1 MFKNYLKIAVRNLLK
16 YKTFTLIN
24 ILGLSVG
31 IAATFFILLYIQF
44 EFSYDKFHE
53 NADNIY
59 RVSIVHLKDGK
70 MEEDSPVFTPPIG
83 PAMARD
89 FPEVENF
96 VRFTVNKT
104 AYFSLNDKQPIKING
119 IRYADSTLFDVFS
132 FQLLAGNPKT
142 ALVDPYSIVLTE
154 KTAERIFGSDDPIG
168 KIVKLDNANDY
179 KITGII
185 KEPSVNSHIQFNT
198 LISFVTLYNDPHN
211 YMDWNGGNQYYAYV
225 KLAPDAS
232 PEDVEAKFPDFMWG
246 YINEQSANYGF
257 KNEPYLQ
264 PLQDIHLYHNE
275 YSDTGLTNIYIFS
288 AIALLI
294 LLIACI
300 NFMNLTTARATR
312 RAKEVGVR
320 KVLGANKQNLIMQ
333 FLGESILLTVIALMI
348 AFFLVELFFP
358 SYQALLNKELN
369 LSSLINLA
377 DFWGV
382 LLTIFVIG
390 IVAGSYPALYLS
402 SFQAVKTLK
411 GEVRSGTNKEKS
423 RNILVVLQF
432 TISITLIICTML
444 INRQLH
450 FVKDKELGFN
460 KEHVVVIPLISDEN
474 KLKSETLKQELSNLA
489 GILNVA
495 ASSEVPYAGFTSNGY
510 IPEGV
515 KNPIMIHVVD
525 VDEHFLE
532 TFDID
537 MMSGR
542 NFSKEFSTDKTAY
555 LINETLARSLDW
567 DDPIGKAINRNG
579 DHKVIG
585 VVKDFHYATMHSKI
599 KPLILTN
606 QPGRNRFDLLSVKIN
621 ARNISET
628 LGAIENIWR
637 QFAQSV
643 PFEYSFL
650 DEAFD
655 NLYKSEQRFQEMFFY
670 FSLLAIVIA
679 LLGLF
684 SLASFSTELRTKEI
698 GVRKV
703 LGASVMGITGL
714 LSKEFLK
721 LVVIAN
727 IVAWPIAWFAMNN
740 WLQNFAYRIDMEYWV
755 FILAAMIAIATAVL
769 TVSFQAIKA
778 ALADPAEALRYE

>member
-1 MFKNYLKIAVRNLLK
+1 MLKNYFKIAIRNLLK
-16 YKTFTLIN
+16 YKTYTLIN
-24 ILGLSVG
+24 ITGLSVG
-31 IAATFFILLYIQF
+31 IAATILILFYIQF

-53 NADNIY
+53 NADHIY
-59 RVSIVHLKDGK
+59 RVSIVRLMEGK
-70 MEEDSPVFTPPIG
+70 MPEDSPVFTPPIG

-104 AYFSLNDKQPIKING
+104 AYFSLENKQSIKVSG
-119 IRYADSTLFDVFS
+119 IRYADSTLFDVLS
-132 FQLLAGNPKT
+132 FQLIVGNPKT
-142 ALVDPYSIVLTE
+142 ALVEPYSIVLTE
-154 KTAERIFGSDDPIG
+154 KTAARIFGSDDPMG
-168 KIVKLDNANDY
+168 RIVKLDNADEY

-185 KEPSVNSHIQFNT
+185 KEPPANSHIQFNT
-198 LISFVTLYNDPHN
+198 LISFVTLYKDPHN

-225 KLAPDAS
+225 KLTPDTAP
-232 PEDVEAKFPDFMWG
+232 EKVEAKFPDFMWG
-246 YINEQSANYGF
+246 YINEMLANYGI
-257 KNEPYLQ
+257 KYEPYLQ
-264 PLQDIHLYHNE
+264 PLKDIHLYHDE

-300 NFMNLTTARATR
+300 NFVNLTTARATK
-312 RAKEVGVR
+312 RAMEVGVR
-320 KVLGANKQNLIMQ
+320 KVLGANKQNLIRQ
-333 FLGESILLTVIALMI
+333 FLGESMLLTLVAFSVALL
-348 AFFLVELFFP
+348 LVELFFP
-358 SYQALLNKELN
+358 SYQALLNKEFKV
-369 LSSLINLA
+369 SGLINMA

-382 LLTIFVIG
+382 LLAVFVVG
-390 IVAGSYPALYLS
+390 IIAGSYPALYLS

-411 GEVRSGTNKEKS
+411 GEVRSGANKERS

-432 TISITLIICTML
+432 AISITLIICTML

-460 KEHVVVIPLISDEN
+460 KEQIVVIPLISDEI
-474 KLKSETLKQELSNLA
+474 KLKSETLKQELSNLP
-489 GILNVA
+489 GILNVT

-510 IPEGV
+510 IPEGF

-525 VDEHFLE
+525 VDERFLE

-537 MMSGR
+537 MVSGR

-555 LINETLARSLDW
+555 LVNETLARSLDW
-567 DDPIGKAINRNG
+567 DDPIGKTITRNG

-585 VVKDFHYATMHSKI
+585 VVKDFHYATMHSEI

-606 QPGRNRFDLLSVKIN
+606 QPWRNRFDLLSVKIN
-621 ARNISET
+621 SNNISGT
-628 LGAIENIWR
+628 LNAIENTWR
-637 QFAQSV
+637 QFAQSA

-655 NLYKSEQRFQEMFFY
+655 NLYKSEQRFQEVFFY
-670 FSLLAIVIA
+670 FSFLAIVIA

-684 SLASFSTELRTKEI
+684 SLASFSTEQRTKEI

-703 LGASVMGITGL
+703 LGASVMGIIGL

-727 IVAWPIAWFAMNN
+727 VVCWPIAWYAMHK
-740 WLQNFAYRIDMEYWV
+740 WLQNFAYRIDMGWWI
-755 FILAAMIAIATAVL
+755 FALAGGLALVIALL
-769 TVSFQAIKA
+769 TVSTQAVRA
-778 ALADPAEALRYE
+778 ALANPVESLRYE